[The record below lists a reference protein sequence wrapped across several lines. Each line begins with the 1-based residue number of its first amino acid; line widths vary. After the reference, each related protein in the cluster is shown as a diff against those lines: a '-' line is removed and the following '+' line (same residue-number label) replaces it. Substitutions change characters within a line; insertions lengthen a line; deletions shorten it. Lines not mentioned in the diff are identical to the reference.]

1 MDHDFNNQVILITGG
16 TGALGSKVSE
26 SFLNFSPKAVII
38 TFRSENEMQQLKAKI
53 FDRENLEQKENRQ
66 TLIEFIKVD
75 ITREDEIK
83 TLISNILEKFGQ
95 IHVLANVVG
104 GYFGGK
110 SVNEVSED
118 EWDKMMSINLK
129 SAFLVS
135 KHVLSSMKIKQ
146 YGKIVHVSSTTGAKA
161 NGNDSAYASSKAGL
175 IRLVESMAE
184 EVKGLRININCVLPT
199 IIDTETNRAAMP
211 ISNFSNWIPAEELAK
226 VICFLCSEDS
236 KIING
241 VGLPTRGTL

>member
-1 MDHDFNNQVILITGG
+1 MDRDFNNQVILITGG

-26 SFLNFSPKAVII
+26 SFLNYSPKAIII

-53 FDRENLEQKENRQ
+53 MDRQNVEQKENCH
-66 TLIEFIKVD
+66 TLIEFMKVD
-75 ITREDEIK
+75 ITHEDEVK
-83 TLISNILEKFGQ
+83 ALVSNILEKFGQ

-110 SVNEVSED
+110 SVSEVSED

-146 YGKIVHVSSTTGAKA
+146 YGKIVHVSSTTGSKA

-184 EVKGLRININCVLPT
+184 EVSGLRININCVLPT
-199 IIDTETNRAAMP
+199 ILDTETNRAAMP
-211 ISNFSNWIPAEELAK
+211 TSNFSSWIPVEELAK

-241 VGLPTRGTL
+241 VALPTRGTS